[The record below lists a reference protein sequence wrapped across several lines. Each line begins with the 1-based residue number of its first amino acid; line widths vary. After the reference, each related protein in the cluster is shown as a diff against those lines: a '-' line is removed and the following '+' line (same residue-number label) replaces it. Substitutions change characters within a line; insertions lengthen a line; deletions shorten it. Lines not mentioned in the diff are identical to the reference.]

1 MSSIYTKTKFRW
13 VSAPPP
19 AWRALFQVQDPVL
32 VWVAGW
38 FQMTSIVG
46 VTKAFIQRW
55 SVESFPSSEEGGEQ
69 TSWQLKTE
77 MRLKLKVLI
86 KTIFAV
92 LKGYFTIWIWNSRVF
107 IAGDNGKLFFL
118 TLKWLNNT
126 ILYFLLL
133 ETWTMVYCKNYKC
146 GLFFPWQLKRT

>member
-1 MSSIYTKTKFRW
+1 MGLCTTPSLEGFVPGPGSSPSLGSRVVSDNINSRSHQSFYT
-13 VSAPPP
+13 
-19 AWRALFQVQDPVL
+19 AL
-32 VWVAGW
+32 
-38 FQMTSIVG
+38 
-46 VTKAFIQRW
+46 
-55 SVESFPSSEEGGEQ
+55 VESFPSSEEGGEQ

-92 LKGYFTIWIWNSRVF
+92 LKGYFTIWIWNSRVI

-146 GLFFPWQLKRT
+146 GLFFSWQLKRT

>member
-38 FQMTSIVG
+38 FQITSIVG

-55 SVESFPSSEEGGEQ
+55 S
-69 TSWQLKTE
+69 
-77 MRLKLKVLI
+77 
-86 KTIFAV
+86 
-92 LKGYFTIWIWNSRVF
+92 RVF
-107 IAGDNGKLFFL
+107 LPQRREVSRQVDS
-118 TLKWLNNT
+118 
-126 ILYFLLL
+126 
-133 ETWTMVYCKNYKC
+133 
-146 GLFFPWQLKRT
+146 